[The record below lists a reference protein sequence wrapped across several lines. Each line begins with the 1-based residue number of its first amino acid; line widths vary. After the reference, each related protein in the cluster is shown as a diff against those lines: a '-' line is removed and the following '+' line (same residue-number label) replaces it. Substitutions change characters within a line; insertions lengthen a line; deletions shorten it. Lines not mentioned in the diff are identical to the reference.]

1 MGGRQEQRW
10 WQDEARPEASPFL
23 KRRRRVWSNVGR
35 FLIVVSAALNIV
47 AVARGAARDATARDA
62 TACDATSFA
71 PRDAKTK
78 TKAKHGTRKRARVT
92 RRRDDGRTGDARAT
106 DACR

>member
-1 MGGRQEQRW
+1 MT
-10 WQDEARPEASPFL
+10 
-23 KRRRRVWSNVGR
+23 R
-35 FLIVVSAALNIV
+35 FFAACATSSGIADLIVVSAALNIV

-62 TACDATSFA
+62 TACDATSLA
-71 PRDAKTK
+71 PRDAEAKTK

-92 RRRDDGRTGDARAT
+92 RRRDDGRTGDARAR

>member
-1 MGGRQEQRW
+1 
-10 WQDEARPEASPFL
+10 
-23 KRRRRVWSNVGR
+23 
-35 FLIVVSAALNIV
+35 LNIV

-92 RRRDDGRTGDARAT
+92 RRRDDGRTGDARAI
-106 DACR
+106 DANR